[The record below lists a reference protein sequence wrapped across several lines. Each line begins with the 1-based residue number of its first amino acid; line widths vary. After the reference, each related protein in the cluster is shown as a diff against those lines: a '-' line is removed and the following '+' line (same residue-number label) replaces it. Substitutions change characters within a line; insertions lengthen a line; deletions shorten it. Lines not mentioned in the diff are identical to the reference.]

1 MLEGQDG
8 SLNGALVDTHN
19 LLLSLAGLVDDELL
33 GWARELAAVGESDY
47 AFELIIATVS
57 ADRLRLPQ
65 PVHAALLVARRG
77 QPAAELPAP
86 EPEPTMAHR
95 FLADPAA
102 AGFPAAI
109 AGAFP
114 VSALETLPGRL
125 LRNCRLWL
133 TWRLTPAGSA
143 SVPAPHPV
151 LLIETADHDGADLLA
166 YQVADLLWQAGVFAS
181 VEVFGADAS
190 LGEYHRAALD
200 AANPLDGTGGVE
212 STSSGAGSAAPAAPA
227 APVTPARRADPVSQP
242 GVSQP
247 GVSSAGVSRPGGPAA
262 LREASRPPLHPVDRV
277 ITARSSAPRGPDGPI
292 PFGGPDN
299 VTPFERP
306 AQERPDADADRRGP
320 FDPFDQGE
328 DDADR
333 PVRDSGRPPVRD
345 HRWPGPRDQRVPP
358 RGEQPASRQPS
369 GIFGP
374 GERQPA
380 LTDRP
385 ATDHNGPPPV
395 DRNGPPADR
404 TGPPL
409 PERRPAPPRPHDRHG
424 AGPYGPGGANGAVPN
439 GAGPNG
445 AGPNGAGP
453 DGAGPDRSGV
463 GGTAATRAVP
473 PVKPP
478 PPQMTQ
484 PPMGPPSMGQ
494 APPTQPPMKSSVNQ
508 PTGRQMPV
516 RPPMPLRPPVPP
528 ADLPDLPDGLSDVEQ
543 RLLRQ
548 LHEELA
554 AREDNGLP
562 LADQPPQRMFRNTNG
577 GGRRPG
583 PPQRPSGPSD
593 RG

>member
-8 SLNGALVDTHN
+8 SLDGALVDTHN

-33 GWARELAAVGESDY
+33 GWARELAAVGEFDY
-47 AFELIIATVS
+47 ALELITATVS
-57 ADRLRLPQ
+57 ADGLRLPE

-86 EPEPTMAHR
+86 EPEPAMAHR

-102 AGFPAAI
+102 AGFPPSI

-125 LRNCRLWL
+125 LRNCRLWI

-143 SVPAPHPV
+143 SAPVPHPV

-212 STSSGAGSAAPAAPA
+212 STSSGVASAAPAAPA
-227 APVTPARRADPVSQP
+227 APVAPARRPDPVSQ
-242 GVSQP
+242 
-247 GVSSAGVSRPGGPAA
+247 PGGPAA
-262 LREASRPPLHPVDRV
+262 LREAVRAPLHPVDRV
-277 ITARSSAPRGPDGPI
+277 IAARSSAPRGPDGAI

-299 VTPFERP
+299 VTPVERP
-306 AQERPDADADRRGP
+306 AQERPDADEDRRGP
-320 FDPFDQGE
+320 FDPFDQSE

-333 PVRDSGRPPVRD
+333 PVRDNGRPPARD

-358 RGEQPASRQPS
+358 RSEQPPSRQPS
-369 GIFGP
+369 GICGP
-374 GERQPA
+374 AEWQPA
-380 LTDRP
+380 VTDRP
-385 ATDHNGPPPV
+385 ATDRNGPPPV
-395 DRNGPPADR
+395 DRNGPPVDR
-404 TGPPL
+404 AGPPP
-409 PERRPAPPRPHDRHG
+409 PERRPGPPRPPDRNG
-424 AGPYGPGGANGAVPN
+424 AGPYGPGGL
-439 GAGPNG
+439 NG

-453 DGAGPDRSGV
+453 DRNGV

-484 PPMGPPSMGQ
+484 PPMKP
-494 APPTQPPMKSSVNQ
+494 SVNQ

-516 RPPMPLRPPVPP
+516 RPPIPPRPPVPP

-554 AREDNGLP
+554 SREDNALP
-562 LADQPPQRMFRNTNG
+562 LADQPPQRMFRNG